1 MAGRK
6 TSASTTEIG
15 GSCLAAKARLVGRVV
30 TSIYDDAFRPLG
42 AKVSQLNILVLTQ
55 HLGVARPAVVCE
67 MLHLDTS
74 TLSRNV
80 ERMRKKGWLE
90 IVPAPGRSQPFQLT
104 AEGRALIRKA
114 EPAWQEAQE
123 TAKKILGKE
132 LVQALSKPMAELCCG
147 ARGN

>member
-1 MAGRK
+1 MASRK
-6 TSASTTEIG
+6 RSASTPAID

-67 MLHLDTS
+67 MLHMDTS

-104 AEGRALIRKA
+104 AEGRDLINKA
-114 EPAWQEAQE
+114 EPAWKEAQKK
-123 TAKKILGKE
+123 AKKILGKE
-132 LVQALSKPMAELCCG
+132 LVEALSKPMGELCCG
-147 ARGN
+147 GRDS